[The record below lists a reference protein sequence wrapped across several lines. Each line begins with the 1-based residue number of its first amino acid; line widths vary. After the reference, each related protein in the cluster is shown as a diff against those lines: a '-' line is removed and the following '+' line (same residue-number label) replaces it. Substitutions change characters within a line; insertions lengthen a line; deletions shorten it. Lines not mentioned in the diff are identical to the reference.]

1 MSKPR
6 WEQKLDSYGKA
17 LSRLAAIVN
26 ESKRRQ
32 LNEFE
37 KDSVVQRFE
46 FTHEMAWKVMMSY
59 CKFVSP
65 EEQTLSSKDSTRW
78 AFHAG
83 LLADGEVWM
92 DMITSRNYTSHNY
105 DGDIAD
111 MMVSKVADVY
121 YPEMLK
127 FHDVMKAKDPCFL
140 LKITLKSA
148 E

>member
-1 MSKPR
+1 
-6 WEQKLDSYGKA
+6 
-17 LSRLAAIVN
+17 
-26 ESKRRQ
+26 
-32 LNEFE
+32 
-37 KDSVVQRFE
+37 
-46 FTHEMAWKVMMSY
+46 
-59 CKFVSP
+59 
-65 EEQTLSSKDSTRW
+65 
-78 AFHAG
+78 
-83 LLADGEVWM
+83 
-92 DMITSRNYTSHNY
+92 MITSRNYTSHNY

>member
-1 MSKPR
+1 
-6 WEQKLDSYGKA
+6 
-17 LSRLAAIVN
+17 
-26 ESKRRQ
+26 
-32 LNEFE
+32 
-37 KDSVVQRFE
+37 
-46 FTHEMAWKVMMSY
+46 
-59 CKFVSP
+59 
-65 EEQTLSSKDSTRW
+65 
-78 AFHAG
+78 G

>member
-46 FTHEMAWKVMMSY
+46 FTHEMA
-59 CKFVSP
+59 
-65 EEQTLSSKDSTRW
+65 
-78 AFHAG
+78 
-83 LLADGEVWM
+83 
-92 DMITSRNYTSHNY
+92 
-105 DGDIAD
+105 
-111 MMVSKVADVY
+111 
-121 YPEMLK
+121 
-127 FHDVMKAKDPCFL
+127 
-140 LKITLKSA
+140 
-148 E
+148 